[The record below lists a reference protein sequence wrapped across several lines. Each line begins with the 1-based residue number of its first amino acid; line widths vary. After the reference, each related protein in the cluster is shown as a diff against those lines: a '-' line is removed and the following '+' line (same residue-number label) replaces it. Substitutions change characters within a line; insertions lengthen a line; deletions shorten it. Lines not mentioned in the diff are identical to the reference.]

1 MKLIMLFTAALLAL
15 TLCAC
20 GKTETVIIPVERSA
34 AETSAPAV
42 EIPDISPVD
51 KDADIPEYIVN
62 IYFGDENAENLLHE
76 AIIINE
82 LSPDALLQKLLE
94 KGVFSE
100 EVAAGAFS
108 VDNYNIIHLDLDESF
123 SRQMNSMG
131 TSGEY
136 IMLGSLANTFIDAFD
151 ADGLSL
157 TVDGKTLETGHTIY
171 DFTITFINS

>member
-20 GKTETVIIPVERSA
+20 GKTETVIIPVEPSA
-34 AETSAPAV
+34 TETVAPL
-42 EIPDISPVD
+42 EETPDISPVD
-51 KDADIPEYIVN
+51 ASSDIPEYIVN
-62 IYFGDENAENLLHE
+62 IYFGDDNAEKLLHE

-82 LSPDALLQKLLE
+82 LSPEALLEKLME

-100 EVAAGAFS
+100 AVTAGEFS

-123 SRQMNSMG
+123 AKQMNSMG

-136 IMLGSLANTFIDAFD
+136 IMLGSLANTFMDAFD

-157 TVDGKTLETGHTIY
+157 TVNGEILETGHTIY
-171 DFTITFINS
+171 DFTIEFQH